1 MEFSR
6 VTMLNDFQIYLLHAS
21 LILTDNFCHKQKG
34 KNMAQKK
41 FLIYTKNSNG
51 EWNLHGVGS
60 SMRYAAEVLSEKK
73 VIKVKVQHL

>member
-1 MEFSR
+1 LS
-6 VTMLNDFQIYLLHAS
+6 Q
-21 LILTDNFCHKQKG
+21 QKG